1 MEYFFS
7 IAANM
12 GLIAFVALSA
22 YLLLIVGQIS
32 FGQQGFFAIG
42 AYTAAVCTT
51 VWQLPL
57 ALAIC
62 LGALGAGIAGTLLGL
77 PTLRLRGLYF
87 AISTLAFGEMVRT
100 LLNLF
105 RYQVEIDGEL
115 IGPAGSEGFRNIRY
129 IFENDISQLEFAILI
144 FCILGCV
151 VAFFFFLEYTRL
163 GSIFRMLGEDD
174 LATSMQ
180 GIDVNAYRLLAVTLS
195 GLVAGV
201 GGAMFAHYTT
211 YLEPRNF
218 GIMLGVHSLAY
229 GLIGGLGTVFGP
241 LLGVGI
247 DIGLLE
253 SLRWLSSYR
262 MIMFG
267 GLVAVLLIFR
277 PRGLLDEEFVHRL
290 RLARRAGAAAPAS
303 ETGPGE
309 PEGSDASGEAPLLV
323 VEDLSKSF
331 GANRVLANLNL
342 EVPTGHVVGVIGPNG
357 SGKTTLFNIFT
368 GVIPPSAGHVWFR
381 GQEITGRPTH
391 QIIRLGLARTFQN
404 LRLFKRMTVFDN
416 VWSAQH
422 RLPGVPTWRLVAHDR
437 KGERARREVVHHLLD
452 LTGLADKTNVLTR
465 NLPLG
470 ELRKLELAR
479 ALARDPFLLLLD
491 EPMGGMVP
499 REVDEMTVLLEQ
511 ISASGKTVLLIEH
524 KMDMVME
531 LCQHVV
537 VLNFGEKICEGPPH
551 QVRADPAVIEA
562 YMGSETDDTTASTT
576 ASTGP

>member
-1 MEYFFS
+1 MDYFLS
-7 IAANM
+7 VSANM

-42 AYTAAVCTT
+42 AYTAAVSTT

-57 ALAIC
+57 VTAIG

-87 AISTLAFGEMVRT
+87 AIGTLAFGEMVRT
-100 LLNLF
+100 LLNVF

-129 IFENDISQLEFAILI
+129 LFEHDVSQLEFAGLIYGLLGAVVALLI
-144 FCILGCV
+144 F
-151 VAFFFFLEYTRL
+151 LEHTRL

-195 GLVAGV
+195 GVIAGV
-201 GGAMFAHYTT
+201 GGALFAHYTT

-229 GLIGGLGTVFGP
+229 GLIGGLGTAFGP

-253 SLRWLSSYR
+253 SLRWFSSYR
-262 MIMFG
+262 MIIFG

-277 PRGLLDEEFVHRL
+277 NRGLLDEAFVHRL
-290 RLARRAGAAAPAS
+290 RLTRRAGAA
-303 ETGPGE
+303 
-309 PEGSDASGEAPLLV
+309 GSGLQTWTEAPDETIERNGVPLLA
-323 VEDLSKSF
+323 VEGLSKSF
-331 GANRVLANLNL
+331 GGNRVLTELSF
-342 EVPTGHVVGVIGPNG
+342 EVPAGLAVGVIGPNG
-357 SGKTTLFNIFT
+357 GGKTTLFNILT
-368 GVIPPSAGHVWFR
+368 GVIPPSAGQVWFR

-391 QIIRLGLARTFQN
+391 RIIRLGLARTFQN
-404 LRLFKRMTVFDN
+404 LRLFNRMTVFEN

-422 RLPGVPTWRLVAHDR
+422 RLPDMPAWRLVAHDR
-437 KGERARREVVHHLLD
+437 KGERSRREIVHHLLE
-452 LTGLADKTNVLTR
+452 LTGLADQSNVLAQ

-470 ELRKLELAR
+470 VLRKLELAR
-479 ALARDPFLLLLD
+479 ALARDPLLLLLD

-499 REVDEMTVLLEQ
+499 QEVDEVTGLLER
-511 ISASGKTVLLIEH
+511 IIASGKTLLLIEH
-524 KMDMVME
+524 KIDTVME
-531 LCQHVV
+531 LCKHIV
-537 VLNFGEKICEGPPH
+537 VLNFGVKICEGSPD

-562 YMGSETDDTTASTT
+562 YMGSEANGAAESTE
-576 ASTGP
+576 P